1 MLKKLLL
8 LAFVLASCTQVVF
21 GLGMQTRL
29 SEKWDF
35 LVAAGHPNFAT
46 LGLVYKFS

>member
-8 LAFVLASCTQVVF
+8 LVFVLVTSTQVVF
-21 GLGMQTRL
+21 GLGLQTRL

-35 LVAAGHPNFAT
+35 RVEAGRPNFAT
-46 LGLVYKFS
+46 LGLVYKFN